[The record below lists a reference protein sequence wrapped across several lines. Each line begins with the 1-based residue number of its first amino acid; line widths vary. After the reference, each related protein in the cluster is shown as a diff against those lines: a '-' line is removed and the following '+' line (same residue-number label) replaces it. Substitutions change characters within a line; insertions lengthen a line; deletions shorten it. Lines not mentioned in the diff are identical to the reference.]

1 MHVCSYV
8 SMHACMHVCMH
19 ACAGACVQATG
30 KYACIEP
37 SFTGAPHILG
47 SHVYIPAEGKRK
59 SAASSHSFH
68 TVPTEDTAS
77 DLFVHM

>member
-1 MHVCSYV
+1 MYVCSYV
-8 SMHACMHVCMH
+8 SMHACMCVCMRARVH
-19 ACAGACVQATG
+19 VYKQLASMHVSSQFHRR
-30 KYACIEP
+30 P
-37 SFTGAPHILG
+37 PHIVV